1 MCTLCIKSQ
10 AGSETGVHCECISRE
25 HIFYDR
31 CPSTCCGRCCSHA
44 HAAGSKTCNARL
56 LFLHDRMRKFS
67 LCHRE
72 DADFQFVVVCACESE
87 GFISN
92 VSSSLGAHMIL
103 LLHTCVVCVCMCLSL
118 SHALISTCMLPDA

>member
-1 MCTLCIKSQ
+1 MNAYQESTSFTTDVRPR
-10 AGSETGVHCECISRE
+10 AAAAAVHTHMQLEAK
-25 HIFYDR
+25 
-31 CPSTCCGRCCSHA
+31 HA
-44 HAAGSKTCNARL
+44 RLNARL

-103 LLHTCVVCVCMCLSL
+103 LLHTCVVCMCLSL
-118 SHALISTCMLPDA
+118 SHALISTCMLPDACV